1 MKKEYKYL
9 IISGTLGLIEGG
21 SDGLRDC
28 LIRRWKL
35 LYPDIEAEIKV
46 NLDSVKYITEGQ
58 YKGCAMPKMTVSL
71 TVDNESY
78 SFVRD
83 WEREQL
89 LNNVKPEYHNDDD
102 FFESDKSQ
110 SYIDYQNALKEIGM
124 TQEEVD
130 RHYHEQHEKNKKPQ

>member
-102 FFESDKSQ
+102 FEIVGEANHGSDNE
-110 SYIDYQNALKEIGM
+110 YDLF
-124 TQEEVD
+124 
-130 RHYHEQHEKNKKPQ
+130 KPQINGKETFKRILIKRRKRQR